1 MKFTFYHFNAL
12 NKIIKNGGVKS
23 LAESPVRN
31 CKMTWALNEEQ
42 VKKLENLLTK
52 VKNNIQKR
60 F

>member
-12 NKIIKNGGVKS
+12 NKIIKKGVKS

-52 VKNNIQKR
+52 VTNHI
-60 F
+60 